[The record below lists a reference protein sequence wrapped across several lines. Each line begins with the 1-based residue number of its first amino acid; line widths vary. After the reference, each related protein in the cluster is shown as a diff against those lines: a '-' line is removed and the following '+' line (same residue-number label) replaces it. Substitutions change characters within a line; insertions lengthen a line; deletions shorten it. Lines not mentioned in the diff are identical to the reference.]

1 MTLVVVLLQTLLSVP
16 VDGAPVR
23 VGVPLPAAVV
33 EKGLHLAGRGALQWR
48 RLPIGGPEPNPV
60 WIELAIAGARGE
72 AAVVAGGEGPSE
84 NGRGP
89 AFVREV
95 ERRDEPFGAV
105 ERTTWRWCDGASD
118 EVVRTTFRGETTV
131 AGETWTPGESLT
143 TASGGAA
150 TRCEVLARLPRRH
163 HVTAGLLP
171 PPGRAGAVVR
181 KQVAAMLP
189 RLRELPGV
197 RGAGDFGR
205 SGGVV
210 TNLEF
215 DTTLALLRAALECRD
230 TNALAKAVRCAH
242 HLIDRDL
249 DALSGLPFPHGQ
261 DHRTGRPE
269 PGHAW
274 LQGVLWVGLV
284 TADDRLLSAAR
295 GLGHA
300 IAAAPPPGE
309 GRLERARDVCWPL
322 LEMEALLAVEPDP
335 VVAAAADRLAAA
347 IGARHDPVARTF
359 RFGEG
364 EVGDGVYFERAWIT
378 GGVVLPALVAHL
390 RRAADPVLEAR
401 VRDVQQALLEHLEAA
416 RPGVPT
422 HWRTADGR
430 WFAEHRAPADP
441 GAVLML
447 EGLPPADVRRLA
459 QREIVRGA
467 LDEVLQPD
475 DPDLAT
481 SFTIVARCRWIWQ

>member
-1 MTLVVVLLQTLLSVP
+1 MTLAAVLLQTLLSVP

-23 VGVPLPAAVV
+23 LGVPLPATTVA
-33 EKGLHLAGRGALQWR
+33 KGLRLAGRGVLQWR
-48 RLPIGGPEPNPV
+48 RLPIGGLEPDPV
-60 WIELAIAGARGE
+60 WIEVAIAGARGE
-72 AAVVAGGEGPSE
+72 AAIVAGGDGPSE
-84 NGRGP
+84 RGSGP

-95 ERRDEPFGAV
+95 ERREQAFGDE
-105 ERTTWRWCDGASD
+105 ERTTWRWCGGACD
-118 EVVRTTFRGETTV
+118 EVVRTTFRRETTAV
-131 AGETWTPGESLT
+131 GEAWTAGESLT
-143 TASGGAA
+143 TTSGGAA
-150 TRCEVLARLPRRH
+150 TRCAVLAALPRRH
-163 HVTAGLLP
+163 HVAAGLLP

-181 KQVAAMLP
+181 KQVAAVLP

-205 SGGVV
+205 SGGIV

-215 DTTLALLRAALECRD
+215 DTTLALLRAALD
-230 TNALAKAVRCAH
+230 FGDAGALAMAVRCAH
-242 HLIDRDL
+242 HLVDRDL
-249 DALSGLPFPHGQ
+249 DALSGLPFPHGP

-269 PGHAW
+269 SGHAW

-284 TADDRLLSAAR
+284 TADDRLLAAAR
-295 GLGHA
+295 GLGRA

-309 GRLERARDVCWPL
+309 GQHERARDVCWPL
-322 LEMEALLAVEPDP
+322 LEMEALLAVDPDP

-347 IGARHDPVARTF
+347 IGARHDPVAHTF

-378 GGVVLPALVAHL
+378 GGIVLPALVAHL
-390 RRAADPVLEAR
+390 RRAADAVLEAR

-422 HWRTADGR
+422 HWRTAGGR
-430 WFAEHRAPADP
+430 WFAEHRAPAEP
-441 GAVLML
+441 AGVLML
-447 EGLPPADVRRLA
+447 EGLAPSDLRHLA
-459 QREIVRGA
+459 QKEIIRGA
-467 LDEVLQPD
+467 LDRVLVPD

-481 SFTIVARCRWIWQ
+481 SFSIVARCRWVWQ